1 MKGSRFDYKLVRQ
14 YLLGQ
19 LNDREDLENEIS
31 ESILVNEDAAAIVET
46 VEDAIMDDYLDGA
59 LDPAERSAV
68 DNYFLRPAERR
79 DRLHF
84 VRLMRDHFDKR
95 QESSSDSPAN
105 ASSVT
110 KPDIRP
116 NSVRSIPGWRALRA
130 SYLAIAALL
139 IIVLSGM
146 AYVSDLRRKQTA
158 LEHAL
163 AQERTHAV
171 SLAQEAPLL
180 QASMIALTLVS
191 ERSRD
196 VGLRIPNL
204 EIKPTTRRIIVE
216 IALPSAAVKSYEIE
230 LESKGST
237 PIWKARL
244 MPIVSASGDARLVFD
259 VPAKLVESGRYSFLV
274 TSESSSKGSQS
285 YYDFDVRSRP

>member
-1 MKGSRFDYKLVRQ
+1 MKGSRFDPKLVRQ

-31 ESILVNEDAAAIVET
+31 ESILVDEDAATIVET
-46 VEDAIMDDYLDGA
+46 VEDAIMEDYLDGT
-59 LDPAERSAV
+59 LDPAQRSAV
-68 DNYFLRPAERR
+68 DNYFLRPTERK
-79 DRLHF
+79 DRLQF
-84 VRLMRDHFDKR
+84 VRLMRDHFEKL
-95 QESSSDSPAN
+95 QESSDSPTN
-105 ASSVT
+105 ASSVM

-116 NSVRSIPGWRALRA
+116 SNVRSIPGWRSLLEF
-130 SYLAIAALL
+130 YLPIAALL

-180 QASMIALTLVS
+180 QSSMIALTLVS

-196 VGLRIPNL
+196 VGSRIPNL
-204 EIKPTTRRIIVE
+204 EIKPVTRRIIVE
-216 IALPSAAVKSYEIE
+216 IALPSPAAKSYEIE

-274 TSESSSKGSQS
+274 TSVSSLKGTQT
-285 YYDFDVRSRP
+285 YYDFDARSTP